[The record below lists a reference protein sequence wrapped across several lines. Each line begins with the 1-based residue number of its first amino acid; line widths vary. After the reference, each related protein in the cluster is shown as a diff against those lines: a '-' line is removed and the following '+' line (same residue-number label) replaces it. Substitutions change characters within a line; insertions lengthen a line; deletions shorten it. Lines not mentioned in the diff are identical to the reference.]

1 MKRRPNRRNRSS
13 GPGNHRHPPVTDRR
27 IIAINDGP
35 LRKRAAK
42 ECKKAMA
49 KLEKARA
56 ELQHFEQE
64 DRPSFGRWMA
74 ATFGALLTELRDNVH
89 LIHEQE
95 VLIQDVETEM
105 IWSNHGNPRKAY
117 ASVMKRRESP
127 DADDDFAEE
136 DA

>member
-1 MKRRPNRRNRSS
+1 
-13 GPGNHRHPPVTDRR
+13 VTDRR

-35 LRKRAAK
+35 LRKRASK
-42 ECKKAMA
+42 ECNKAMA

-56 ELQHFEQE
+56 ELRRFEQE

-95 VLIQDVETEM
+95 VLIQDAETEM
-105 IWSNHGNPRKAY
+105 IWSNYGNPAKPT
-117 ASVMKRRESP
+117 RR
-127 DADDDFAEE
+127 
-136 DA
+136 